1 VACVASS
8 LQHMWLRRVGTEV
21 INFNLVN
28 LCSVTAMATNEIL
41 SRIKVN
47 AITAEEMIKK
57 LKLEVMNYVEC

>member
-1 VACVASS
+1 
-8 LQHMWLRRVGTEV
+8 MWLRRVGTEV